1 MKPNQHI
8 ASRPIDRLEEFC
20 KSNPELWIS
29 KSKFFED
36 NNESAQRHKLELQ
49 LEQAIKDYRYAYSR
63 KSKLSDED
71 IERLREAGVGGA
83 FGYTKEIEDIASKYN
98 YEDIEFFKKFLS
110 CACAK
115 YGNLDGF
122 RKHYIQ
128 SLTDDISSRYDVGN
142 LLKGNVRNSNMSNIL
157 DKYFITEFDISNPNF
172 QSEDSKGYARI
183 YSEISRSQSI
193 VFDKVK
199 IDNAM
204 QENLTDKEREILRL
218 RFGFED
224 DKVFSLEEAG
234 KRYNVTRTRTMQI
247 ERKAIRKVRAFLR
260 IRNKESNPENTYSQY
275 STLKRDVEIAFI
287 KKYFEYHDIFADSET
302 IELDENTKT
311 ILKNTISA
319 ENLYNSDITGIE
331 KLSLSDRAYFALKRA
346 KINDIS
352 SLTSLTQ
359 ENFIKINNIG
369 PKVAEEIIEQ
379 IHSKG
384 LKMQWEKDNEETA
397 NTDEKAS
404 IDIELINSIQRLKDS
419 YTILKGRKNK
429 YEQLLSIMQNRD
441 DNNLGEK

>member
-8 ASRPIDRLEEFC
+8 TSRPIDRLEEFC

-29 KSKFFED
+29 KSKFFET
-36 NNESAQRHKLELQ
+36 NNESAQRDKLEQQ
-49 LEQAIKDYRYAYSR
+49 LEQAIRDYRYACSR

-71 IERLREAGVGGA
+71 IERLKEAGVGGV

-98 YEDIEFFKKFLS
+98 YEDIEIFKKFLAF
-110 CACAK
+110 ACAK

-122 RKHYIQ
+122 REHYIQ
-128 SLTDDISSRYDVGN
+128 SLIGDFSSRYDVGD
-142 LLKGNVRNSNMSNIL
+142 LLKGKIPKNVSEIL
-157 DKYFITEFDISNPNF
+157 DKYFISGFDISNPNF
-172 QSEDSKGYARI
+172 QSEDSKRYARL
-183 YSEISRSQSI
+183 YSEISRNQSI
-193 VFDKVK
+193 VFDKAK

-218 RFGFED
+218 RFGIES

-234 KRYNVTRTRTMQI
+234 RRYNVTRTRTMQI
-247 ERKAIRKVRAFLR
+247 ERKAIRKVRAFLG

-275 STLKRDVEIAFI
+275 FTLKRNVETAFI

-311 ILKNTISA
+311 ILKSTISA
-319 ENLYNSDITGIE
+319 ENLYNSDIICIE

-346 KINDIS
+346 RINDIS

-359 ENFIKINNIG
+359 ENFLKINNIG
-369 PKVAEEIIEQ
+369 PKVAEEIIKQ
-379 IHSKG
+379 VHSQG
-384 LKMQWEKDNEETA
+384 LKMQWEKDREEAA
-397 NTDEKAS
+397 NADEKAS
-404 IDIELINSIQRLKDS
+404 IDIELIDSIQRLKDS
-419 YTILKGRKNK
+419 YTILKGYKNK
-429 YEQLLSIMQNRD
+429 YEELLSIMQNK
-441 DNNLGEK
+441 DNNDLGEK